1 MSENK
6 FLHEEV
12 YRGADSLAK
21 LKAPL
26 IVVCGAGALGS
37 NLIDNLTRQGCGNI
51 RVIDRDRVE
60 THNINTQIWAE
71 ADVGALKTAA
81 LKNRVFRAVGVEIDA
96 VNRDLAAGN
105 VKNTLKGAN
114 LVVDC
119 FDNRA
124 ARLLVQ
130 TACRQD
136 GLPLIHGGL
145 SGDGYGECVH
155 DDCYRVPKDQTEG
168 DACDYPMA
176 RNVIMLTVMILSE
189 EILDFF
195 LAKKPRH
202 KSWSITLR
210 DLKVSEMRLSL
221 T

>member
-21 LKAPL
+21 LKTPL

-37 NLIDNLTRQGCGNI
+37 NLVDNLTRQGCGNI

-105 VKNTLKGAN
+105 VKNTFKGAN

-130 TACRQD
+130 NACRESNIPCLHV
-136 GLPLIHGGL
+136 GLFE
-145 SGDGYGECVH
+145 GYGEVVF
-155 DDCYRVPKDQTEG
+155 DNFYRIPKDQTEG
-168 DACDYPMA
+168 DVCDYPLA
-176 RNVIMLTVMILSE
+176 RNIAMLTMIVATE

-195 LAKKPRH
+195 LAKMPRG
-202 KSWSITLR
+202 KSWSITLG
-210 DLKVSEMRLSL
+210 DLKIQELKLPR